1 MSELRFIASKT
12 QYSTTHESYAIRPIY
27 GKEAAPF
34 RLKVLYYKRTASTK
48 WENTVLSCR
57 IAVVWETYWKQ
68 GVAKKSKH
76 D

>member
-1 MSELRFIASKT
+1 MLAKRNIPLLMNLMQLDRFTA
-12 QYSTTHESYAIRPIY
+12 
-27 GKEAAPF
+27 KEAAPF

-57 IAVVWETYWKQ
+57 SAVVWKTYWKQ
-68 GVAKKSKH
+68 VVAKKSKH

>member
-34 RLKVLYYKRTASTK
+34 RLKVLYYKQTTS
-48 WENTVLSCR
+48 
-57 IAVVWETYWKQ
+57 TYWKQ
-68 GVAKKSKH
+68 VVAKKSKH

>member
-12 QYSTTHESYAIRPIY
+12 HESYASRPIY

-48 WENTVLSCR
+48 WENTVLSYR
-57 IAVVWETYWKQ
+57 SAVVWETYWK
-68 GVAKKSKH
+68 
-76 D
+76 